1 MKKTISTIA
10 LMLAAA
16 AVWAVNPGSE
26 LTLSFSTQGPDAYA
40 DGTPVAVGET
50 YLLVYVAQG
59 AAFAGVQMDGT
70 LVDPVNNK
78 IATTSTAIRGAKC
91 AFKAIQY
98 PDGLF
103 PSSGSWTIVLL
114 DTRDEAGV
122 PGGLVAASG
131 SVAAGQAAAS
141 GSTSLA
147 ALNGPAAGGIT
158 ASAAA
163 SVPAGTVV
171 PVPEITEVAVGGGKA
186 SLRIADFAD
195 NVIYQVETAT
205 DLSSWE
211 PAAGAARVQGKS
223 ARAVLGKGGRAEL
236 PAEVPVSE
244 GDKVRFFRVIVPGT
258 N

>member
-1 MKKTISTIA
+1 MKKLISTVA
-10 LMLAAA
+10 LMVAAT
-16 AVWAVNPGSE
+16 AVWAANPGSE
-26 LTLSFSTQGPDAYA
+26 LTLSFSTQGPDTYA

-50 YLLVYVAQG
+50 YLLVYVAG
-59 AAFAGVQMDGT
+59 GSSFAGVQMDGT

-78 IATTSTAIRGAKC
+78 IATTSSAIRGSKC

-98 PDGLF
+98 PDSLF
-103 PSSGSWTIVLL
+103 PASGSWTIVLL
-114 DTRDEAGV
+114 DTRDDAGV

-131 SVAAGQAAAS
+131 AVSGGKAASS
-141 GSTSLA
+141 GSTSIA
-147 ALNGPAAGGIT
+147 ALGVSGAGISASTAALI
-158 ASAAA
+158 
-163 SVPAGTVV
+163 PAGTVV

-211 PAAGAARVQGKS
+211 PAAGAARIQGKAS
-223 ARAVLGKGGRAEL
+223 RAVLGKTGRAEL
-236 PAEVPVSE
+236 PAEVPVST
-244 GDKVRFFRVIVPGT
+244 DDTVRFFRVIVPGT